1 MESHELSCYWQA
13 RLPTPCILTRLCAVQ
28 RCGSASLASHWRG
41 FLFRIEISIK
51 AEFIA
56 FGMERD
62 RITADVAF
70 GYLSRASQDVNPKL
84 TAVARH
90 LVETVSR

>member
-1 MESHELSCYWQA
+1 
-13 RLPTPCILTRLCAVQ
+13 
-28 RCGSASLASHWRG
+28 
-41 FLFRIEISIK
+41 
-51 AEFIA
+51 
-56 FGMERD
+56 MERD

-90 LVETVSR
+90 LVETVSRSARRDR